1 MPNAA
6 IVLSPTSHPGVISGP
21 GAPKV
26 KIMGFPAACVGDTH
40 TCAFPVP
47 PGHPPN
53 TIVSGSQKVK
63 FSGRPAARVGDPCG
77 CGAQI
82 EAGIPTVN
90 IA

>member
-6 IVLSPTSHPGVISGP
+6 IVLSPTSHPGVVSGP
-21 GAPKV
+21 GILTV
-26 KIMGFPAACVGDTH
+26 KIAGFPAAVMGDTH

-47 PGHPPN
+47 PGHPPSK
-53 TIVSGSQKVK
+53 IVSGSAIVK
-63 FSGRPAARVGDPCG
+63 IGGKPAARVGDACG

-82 EAGIPTVN
+82 EEGVPTVN